1 MKISKKQLK
10 KIIKEEFDKELSEGY
25 FVGGGKWFRDATPRR
40 VEPSTPR
47 VASNEGPSEKALK
60 IRRDL
65 ETIDMVLS
73 YIDPKELPEN
83 IANWVKWGAANL
95 KTLGQALGAGR
106 EARLPVDEMSE
117 EKDYVRHLSTDD
129 VENVYRELGARAPRS
144 FRDIKNIARSYKQ
157 DPQGRARIRRDI
169 RSGKV
174 RGIKIKEE
182 ILREDDVPTTY
193 TVDLVPVQVNFIV
206 EAALGKY
213 RDEILREVVR
223 PEEPTDEEKT
233 LIDALDNLFWHE
245 ES

>member
-1 MKISKKQLK
+1 MKITKRQLRK
-10 KIIKEEFDKELSEGY
+10 VIKEEVSCLTED
-25 FVGGGKWFRDATPRR
+25 
-40 VEPSTPR
+40 
-47 VASNEGPSEKALK
+47 NEGPSEKALK

-174 RGIKIKEE
+174 RGIKEE

>member
-1 MKISKKQLK
+1 MKITKRQLRK
-10 KIIKEEFDKELSEGY
+10 VIKEEVSCLTED
-25 FVGGGKWFRDATPRR
+25 
-40 VEPSTPR
+40 
-47 VASNEGPSEKALK
+47 NEGPSEKALK

-95 KTLGQALGAGR
+95 KTLGQALGDGR

-129 VENVYRELGARAPRS
+129 VENVYRKLGFPVPGLSGLR
-144 FRDIKNIARSYKQ
+144 NIARSYKQ